1 VPEPRFATRIEG
13 DDCVVEAS
21 GELDMASADAL
32 QNVLDPLHGSVA
44 IDLSGVSFLDSS
56 TIRVFVLTRK
66 RLNAEGGNLRLLRP
80 HDVPRRAIELC
91 GLGDWIVAEL

>member
-1 VPEPRFATRIEG
+1 
-13 DDCVVEAS
+13 
-21 GELDMASADAL
+21 
-32 QNVLDPLHGSVA
+32 
-44 IDLSGVSFLDSS
+44 
-56 TIRVFVLTRK
+56 VFVLTRK